1 MAWIS
6 FSRNS
11 RSRLSNWWWTVDK
24 VLLVL
29 VIALILIGIFLI
41 FAASPAVAERISAHS
56 GKYSFVKKQLFF
68 LPIAFALMIFLS
80 MQNLKSIRRIAILGY
95 LATIALMIA
104 TLFWGDETK
113 GAARWIR
120 IFGFSLQPSEFI
132 KPTFAVVAAWLFDGQ
147 KKYRDFPGNLLS
159 TGLFIVTVALLLLQP
174 DVGMSLVVSAIWL
187 FQFFLAG
194 LSIVLVTIMGIV
206 GIGLLVLAYFTFDHV
221 QIRVQQFLD
230 SENNL
235 SFQVRKS
242 LEAFKSGNIFGR
254 GPGEGVVKLNIPDA
268 HTDFIFPVAAEEFGI
283 ILCLVIVA
291 IYATIVI
298 RSMII
303 SLKDNNLFII
313 LSASALAAS
322 FGLQGIINMAST
334 LHLMPTKGMTLPF
347 ISYGG
352 SSLLA
357 TSLGIGMLL
366 AITRKNVHAE
376 DKDEY

>member
-1 MAWIS
+1 MALIS

-11 RSRLSNWWWTVDK
+11 RSRLANWWWTVDK
-24 VLLVL
+24 VLLLLIV
-29 VIALILIGIFLI
+29 ALILIGIFLN
-41 FAASPAVAERISAHS
+41 FSASPAVAERINVGRFHFI
-56 GKYSFVKKQLFF
+56 KRQLFF

-95 LATIALMIA
+95 ILTLGLMVA
-104 TLFWGDETK
+104 TLFWGEETK
-113 GAARWIR
+113 GASRWIR
-120 IFGFSLQPSEFI
+120 ILGFSLQPSEFI
-132 KPTFAVVAAWLFDGQ
+132 KPCFAVVAAWLFDGQ
-147 KKYRDFPGNLLS
+147 KKYQDFPGNLLS
-159 TGLFIVTVALLLLQP
+159 TGLFLLTITLLLLQP
-174 DVGMSLVVSAIWL
+174 DVGMTLVVTAIWL
-187 FQFFLAG
+187 FQFFLSG
-194 LSIVLVTIMGIV
+194 LSILLVSIMGLV
-206 GIGLLVLAYFTFDHV
+206 GIGMLVLAYFSFSHV

-235 SFQVRKS
+235 SYQVKKS
-242 LEAFKSGNIFGR
+242 LDAFRSGNIFGR

-283 ILCLVIVA
+283 ILCLIIVA

-298 RSMII
+298 RSMLI

-313 LSASALAAS
+313 LSASALSAS
-322 FGLQGIINMAST
+322 FGLQGIVNMAST
-334 LHLMPTKGMTLPF
+334 LHLMPTKGMTLPL

-357 TSLGIGMLL
+357 TALGLGMLL

-376 DKDEY
+376 DKDDF